1 LDCFIDFLPPYRH
14 TLYTLLAIIFLFI
27 FFVSLLESP
36 HTMSKVEMLG
46 QSPIA
51 SDRLI
56 RPLSPATRAGDFVFV
71 SGQVPTD
78 AQGQVIVG
86 GIEAQTRQVFARL
99 QDALAL
105 ADCTLADVAKVSV
118 WLDDARDFAAF
129 NRVYMECFGE
139 HRPARSTVESR
150 LMIDAKVEMDVTAYK
165 PR

>member
-1 LDCFIDFLPPYRH
+1 
-14 TLYTLLAIIFLFI
+14 
-27 FFVSLLESP
+27 
-36 HTMSKVEMLG
+36 MSKIEMLG
-46 QSPIA
+46 QSPLA
-51 SDRLI
+51 SDRQI

-78 AQGQVIVG
+78 EQGQVIVG
-86 GIEAQTRQVFARL
+86 GIEAQTRRVFERL
-99 QDALAL
+99 KEALSL
-105 ADCTLADVAKVSV
+105 ADCNLSDVAKVSV

-129 NRVYMECFGE
+129 NRIYMECFGD